1 MKPLYRHASALACTI
16 ALAMPMVPARAASDA
31 ANGAKLYQGKCLAC
45 HSMDENEV
53 GPRHRGVFNRKAG
66 AVADYE
72 YSKALK
78 ASGVVWNEKNLNQWL
93 SGPEKFIPGQQMNI
107 AVPSEQDRLD
117 LIAYLKQASSAK

>member
-1 MKPLYRHASALACTI
+1 MKPLYRYASALACTI
-16 ALAMPMVPARAASDA
+16 ALAMPVVPAWAASDA

-66 AVADYE
+66 AVTDYE

-107 AVPSEQDRLD
+107 SVPNEQDRLD

>member
-1 MKPLYRHASALACTI
+1 MTRSFRSALACTI
-16 ALAMPMVPARAASDA
+16 AMAMPLTPALAASDA
-31 ANGAKLYQGKCLAC
+31 VNGAKLYQGKCLAC
-45 HSMDENEV
+45 HSMDENEF

-78 ASGVVWNEKNLNQWL
+78 ASGVVWNEKNLNLWL
-93 SGPEKFIPGQQMNI
+93 SGPEKFIPGQQMNV
-107 AVPSEQDRLD
+107 AVPLEQDRLD

>member
-1 MKPLYRHASALACTI
+1 MTPLLRCALAL
-16 ALAMPMVPARAASDA
+16 ALALPLAGAHAAADPV
-31 ANGAKLYQGKCLAC
+31 NGAKLYQGKCLAC

-78 ASGVVWNEKNLNQWL
+78 ASGVIWNEKNLNLWL

-107 AVPSEQDRLD
+107 AVPNEQDRLD
-117 LIAYLKQASSAK
+117 LIAYLKQASSSK